1 MPALDARSVKIKMQN
16 TEEYFKIQNTE
27 EAESDLKLEY
37 TEED

>member
-1 MPALDARSVKIKMQN
+1 MQN

-37 TEED
+37 TEEDQIQSDREPE